1 MRHSQQVQVSSMRL
15 KSDLLLSI
23 CVSELCKSYESRSTV
38 QKCPILGSI
47 VIFIH
52 SLQPLYIF
60 RILYFSLAR
69 RREECIAK
77 PQHNIIISYKNS
89 LQILLEESSC
99 GWWMTKIG
107 TDSPSEIVN

>member
-1 MRHSQQVQVSSMRL
+1 MRHSQQVHVSSMRL

-89 LQILLEESSC
+89 LQILLEESSYC
-99 GWWMTKIG
+99 VGG
-107 TDSPSEIVN
+107 G